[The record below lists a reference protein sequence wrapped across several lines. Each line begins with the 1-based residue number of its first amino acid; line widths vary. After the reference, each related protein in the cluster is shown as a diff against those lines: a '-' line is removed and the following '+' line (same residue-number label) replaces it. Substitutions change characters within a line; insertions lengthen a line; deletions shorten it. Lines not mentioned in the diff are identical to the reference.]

1 MIYWF
6 TGQPGAG
13 KTTLAKAMIK
23 ECNDNCIHIDG
34 DGSQIRA
41 WCYID
46 DFIDC
51 IIKILQNPNS
61 KGESFNIGNSKA
73 IITIYG
79 LAQTICRVLNS
90 KSRIIFKPS
99 LSADIELRIPSV
111 EKSHQILGFRAKVG
125 LSEGII
131 KTAKWLTQ
139 ND

>member
-1 MIYWF
+1 M
-6 TGQPGAG
+6 GEGA
-13 KTTLAKAMIK
+13 LINFIK
-23 ECNDNCIHIDG
+23 RAINNDNIYIYG

-61 KGESFNIGNSKA
+61 KGQSFNIGNSKA

-99 LSADIELRIPSV
+99 LSADIELRI
-111 EKSHQILGFRAKVG
+111 HQ
-125 LSEGII
+125 
-131 KTAKWLTQ
+131 
-139 ND
+139 